1 MMTFLRKHTAL
12 ILISLLLAMCVLAWS
27 FPSARP
33 VLGIVFLSLSFLIV
47 SSTLVHKHMET
58 YRKEVIPRS
67 VFLRN
72 IALDL
77 TGTGLAMISAGLLA
91 RVAAELTTR
100 QIDDNLL
107 RFTAGILLGLSI
119 GLVVGSFVKQTWGRF
134 VKTPS

>member
-1 MMTFLRKHTAL
+1 MTFLRKHTTL
-12 ILISLLLAMCVLAWS
+12 IMISLLLALCNLAWS

-47 SSTLVHKHMET
+47 SSALVHKHMET
-58 YRKEVIPRS
+58 YRQGAIPRS

-91 RVAAELTTR
+91 RVAAEVATR
-100 QIDDNLL
+100 QIDDDLL
-107 RFTAGILLGLSI
+107 RFVAGILLGLLI
-119 GLVVGSFVKQTWGRF
+119 GLAVGSLMRQTWGRL